1 MVVHCA
7 NVVRE
12 VFVGRGACV
21 SKIMVPPREQSL
33 SEHMHHEQHN
43 QPENALRSCGFC
55 NGIFYVWM
63 YGGGPPRS
71 LRTLI
76 KDLLREKNALEENTL
91 PHTMPPGLIHTAVK
105 MDRGQF

>member
-1 MVVHCA
+1 MTY
-7 NVVRE
+7 
-12 VFVGRGACV
+12 FDRGAFWTKKKTARGQI
-21 SKIMVPPREQSL
+21 SYLERY
-33 SEHMHHEQHN
+33 
-43 QPENALRSCGFC
+43 F
-55 NGIFYVWM
+55 FYVWM

>member
-1 MVVHCA
+1 MTGVH
-7 NVVRE
+7 
-12 VFVGRGACV
+12 FDRGAFWT
-21 SKIMVPPREQSL
+21 KKKR
-33 SEHMHHEQHN
+33 
-43 QPENALRSCGFC
+43 PEARFPTWSVIF
-55 NGIFYVWM
+55 FYVWM

-76 KDLLREKNALEENTL
+76 KDLLRELEENTLLGAKKNALEENTL